1 MLNNKIY
8 NFLGLVQKSGN
19 LTSGDDGVEIDIKKR
34 KASLLI
40 ISEDAS
46 DNTKDKFINLAKIY
60 NIRYVIFGLKS
71 ELGYYIGKSQRSV
84 LSIKDEKLAKSFL
97 EKLNENNSGG
107 DSIVKN

>member
-1 MLNNKIY
+1 MLNKIY
-8 NFLGLVQKSGN
+8 NFLGLIQKSGN
-19 LTSGDDGVEIDIKKR
+19 LTSGDDGVEIDIKKKKSR
-34 KASLLI
+34 LII

-46 DNTKDKFINLAKIY
+46 ENTKDKFINLAQRN
-60 NIRYVIFGLKS
+60 NIKYVIFGSKY
-71 ELGYYIGKSQRSV
+71 ELGFYIGKSQRSV